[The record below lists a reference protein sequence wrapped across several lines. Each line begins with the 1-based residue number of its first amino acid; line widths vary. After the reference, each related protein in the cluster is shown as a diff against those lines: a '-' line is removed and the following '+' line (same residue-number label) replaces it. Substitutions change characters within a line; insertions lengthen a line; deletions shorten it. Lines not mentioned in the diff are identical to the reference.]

1 MGVRADSSLQ
11 CLAGRILRWPE
22 IPTLHSP
29 RPVNMV
35 GFVPGQV
42 VLRGALDVKKGTWYH
57 VIPWKRLGSSQSQ
70 IFETRAVLHRRL

>member
-29 RPVNMV
+29 SMV
-35 GFVPGQV
+35 DFVPGQV
-42 VLRGALDVKKGTWYH
+42 MLRGALDVKKGTWYH
-57 VIPWKRLGSSQSQ
+57 VIPWKRLGSFQSR